1 MTIQYVTNI
10 IIHGI
15 HKHDCKPGG
24 NAKMR
29 SSPRHYGENHVW
41 VDHCS
46 LSNCEDW
53 LSDAIMGSTV
63 ITLSN
68 NYMTHH
74 GKVMVLGHN
83 ET

>member
-1 MTIQYVTNI
+1 MTASQVGTLRCEAR
-10 IIHGI
+10 
-15 HKHDCKPGG
+15 HDITGG
-24 NAKMR
+24 EDGDGVSIFR
-29 SSPRHYGENHVW
+29 GNHVW

>member
-1 MTIQYVTNI
+1 MTASQVGTLRCEAP
-10 IIHGI
+10 
-15 HKHDCKPGG
+15 HDITGG
-24 NAKMR
+24 EDGDGVSIFR
-29 SSPRHYGENHVW
+29 GNHVW
-41 VDHCS
+41 VDQCS

-74 GKVMVLGHN
+74 DKVMVLGHN